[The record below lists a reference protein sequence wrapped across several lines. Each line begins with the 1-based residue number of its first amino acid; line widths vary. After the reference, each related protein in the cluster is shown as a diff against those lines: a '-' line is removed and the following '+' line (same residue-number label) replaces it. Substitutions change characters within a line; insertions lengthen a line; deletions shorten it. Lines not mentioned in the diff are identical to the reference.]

1 MCHRSQ
7 GWGHAR
13 HGPIQV
19 QVSSLAFTLPA
30 AWQPMCA
37 CRFDRPAGA
46 LFSKDPVNAAY
57 IDNLAAANGF
67 V

>member
-1 MCHRSQ
+1 VRPHGSQ
-7 GWGHAR
+7 
-13 HGPIQV
+13 HG
-19 QVSSLAFTLPA
+19 TD
-30 AWQPMCA
+30 
-37 CRFDRPAGA
+37 RFDRFAGG